1 MPPLKCDGDACGD
14 SLEVG
19 PALEEEEGDVFA
31 EDVEETP
38 FVDDAEDLKGL
49 TQEEFERIFH
59 EVGEEFDMDTFY
71 ISRPLRSRTSA
82 EVHAAVQEVF
92 LTLRAEG
99 LHVARVHADR
109 ARELRTVPLRRWLLQ
124 RGTVST
130 YTEGQAPQANGRAEN
145 AVKWVKA
152 QTKKLL
158 MATSLPRS
166 CWAMAS
172 VYATWARRETQL
184 GRGHNVLPFG
194 TPAHVRSKV
203 YGAGGRHDLDS
214 RWRAGVYVGPSLDVR
229 GGHVVRFEDGQFMTS
244 AHLRPHL
251 VDSDK
256 LVDLGNYEAIVLP
269 PTRRIRTK
277 SSLEVA
283 GDADPMDMD
292 VGEHDP
298 EHAAEQYALGLLKEE
313 HLEPDQLEML
323 AYLLPAST
331 VTPKRFG
338 TVDGQKVWASGA
350 FIHGPFAGLKK
361 STTAFP
367 FATRVFVK
375 YIRQIAPKH
384 EFNSLAVNINVEAR
398 GHKDIHNVGMNMI
411 AALSSFKKGGLEVDG
426 PNGVE
431 VLEVGP
437 EPVFFDPKHT
447 HSTKEW
453 SGGNRVVLLAYSVR
467 DSAKMS
473 EENAARLR
481 EIGFVW
487 SPHLSRPEVPVSSA
501 LLRTL
506 RVGLLKSPDLQHQ
519 GQDPNLQHQGQ
530 DPDLQHQGQDPN
542 QQHQGQDPNLQHQ
555 GQDPNLQHQGQD
567 PNLQHQGQDPDLQH
581 QGQDPDLQHQGQDPD
596 LQHQG
601 QDPDLQHQGQDPDL
615 QHQGQGLNRHERPL
629 SQESEH
635 PSEPLEHVRQ
645 DLDLVLRDLE
655 DRVPR
660 LRTLLE
666 EEEILQEE
674 YRRVGGETRE
684 HLQDACGQVSQYL
697 EEVHSHLAHVES
709 LRTMLCLRSL
719 EASSSPLS
727 SSGGS
732 DLDSGEVD
740 YEVLLSSL
748 EEDLQVVHTVP
759 LQQVRVVLDRW
770 TDAIR
775 KEVENLLATG
785 TVRAV
790 TASEIRQMERAGL
803 VVMAPSK
810 CVFTLKP
817 PSQREQRY
825 KRKCRLVICGNFVE
839 SQGVDLYAAGIGTDG
854 LRTALVLAAVHKW
867 AAATSDITGAF
878 LLAPW
883 PAHLP
888 RYGVFPPRV
897 VREAGV
903 VGAEAWLIERPLYGL
918 RESPSIWSSYTDS
931 RLKKARI
938 QAGALI
944 LVLIQT
950 VAETELWLVKDEVT
964 DTLVGLLVTYVD
976 DILYFGER
984 AVVLALHAFVEEEW
998 PASSLEW
1005 INPTVPVRY
1014 LGVEVLWDGS
1024 SSSFSISQTAYIL
1037 DLLRA
1042 HNMQDVHSTLLPV
1055 PREWVEAVENDPEAL
1070 ESDFDESTLRT
1081 AQKAV
1086 GEALWLATKS
1096 RPDILFV
1103 VNHMATY
1110 VSRQPSH
1117 VIRVGQRLLAYLSG
1131 TSDMRLLLGPR
1142 GETHNEIV
1150 CFTDASYAPFG
1161 RRSFGA
1167 AVVTL
1172 AGSPIA
1178 WRASRQS
1185 FITLSVME
1193 AELYAATQGCLLM
1206 EAVSA
1211 VLEEIAPDY
1220 YHKVLAIDNSS
1231 AASMCAGGAG
1241 SQRTRHLKIR
1251 ANYIREA
1258 TQAGSL
1264 SVRHTPG
1271 EYQLADLATKLQ
1283 PKLRLWRLLTLWGF
1297 VGERLSAMVK
1307 ALKVQL
1313 MSVVLI
1319 LSSMLVPADGAS
1331 MHATK
1336 EPLAKTGWE
1345 ELCLL
1350 LVVTCVAVIGVWE
1363 ASKSMFRTYKR
1374 WVKGNRKSKKLQRV
1388 SDLAA
1393 SAARREVASQAGM
1406 SLISERSS
1414 DLRFPSAMVSSSRG
1428 VDEPLLRRRQ
1438 AQTIAESPSH
1448 RSTGSLA
1455 PSTPPRRRTH
1465 DATEPM
1471 PSPGAQSSVSAGLE
1485 DLQERSRVVKDVLKL
1500 LTCEELRAALRGQGY
1515 VTSGVKEDLVER
1527 LSGVFSLSSE
1537 RADLP
1542 TLRQLKFVLWL
1553 WREKN
1558 LRQRCLLRWT
1568 DIFTKTAV
1576 SQWLFRWKDA
1586 PSV

>member
-1 MPPLKCDGDACGD
+1 
-14 SLEVG
+14 
-19 PALEEEEGDVFA
+19 
-31 EDVEETP
+31 
-38 FVDDAEDLKGL
+38 
-49 TQEEFERIFH
+49 
-59 EVGEEFDMDTFY
+59 
-71 ISRPLRSRTSA
+71 
-82 EVHAAVQEVF
+82 
-92 LTLRAEG
+92 
-99 LHVARVHADR
+99 
-109 ARELRTVPLRRWLLQ
+109 
-124 RGTVST
+124 
-130 YTEGQAPQANGRAEN
+130 
-145 AVKWVKA
+145 
-152 QTKKLL
+152 
-158 MATSLPRS
+158 
-166 CWAMAS
+166 
-172 VYATWARRETQL
+172 
-184 GRGHNVLPFG
+184 
-194 TPAHVRSKV
+194 
-203 YGAGGRHDLDS
+203 
-214 RWRAGVYVGPSLDVR
+214 
-229 GGHVVRFEDGQFMTS
+229 
-244 AHLRPHL
+244 
-251 VDSDK
+251 
-256 LVDLGNYEAIVLP
+256 
-269 PTRRIRTK
+269 
-277 SSLEVA
+277 
-283 GDADPMDMD
+283 
-292 VGEHDP
+292 
-298 EHAAEQYALGLLKEE
+298 
-313 HLEPDQLEML
+313 
-323 AYLLPAST
+323 
-331 VTPKRFG
+331 
-338 TVDGQKVWASGA
+338 
-350 FIHGPFAGLKK
+350 
-361 STTAFP
+361 
-367 FATRVFVK
+367 
-375 YIRQIAPKH
+375 
-384 EFNSLAVNINVEAR
+384 
-398 GHKDIHNVGMNMI
+398 MI
-411 AALSSFKKGGLEVDG
+411 AALSSFKEGGLEVEG
-426 PNGVE
+426 PGGVE
-431 VLEVGP
+431 VLDVGQA
-437 EPVFFDPKHT
+437 PVFFNPKHT
-447 HSTKEW
+447 HSTRPW
-453 SGGNRVVLLAYSVR
+453 SGGNRVVLLAYSIR

-473 EENAARLR
+473 AENAACLK
-481 EIGFVW
+481 EMGFVW
-487 SPHLSRPEVPVSSA
+487 SPHLSRPEVLAPDVS
-501 LLRTL
+501 LRSM
-506 RVGLLKSPDLQHQ
+506 RVGLLR
-519 GQDPNLQHQGQ
+519 
-530 DPDLQHQGQDPN
+530 DPD
-542 QQHQGQDPNLQHQ
+542 
-555 GQDPNLQHQGQD
+555 LQHQGQD

-601 QDPDLQHQGQDPDL
+601 EGSDQ
-615 QHQGQGLNRHERPL
+615 
-629 SQESEH
+629 SEH
-635 PSEPLEHVRQ
+635 PLRHEPEDTPEPLEHVRQ

-655 DRVPR
+655 DRVSR

-674 YRRVGGETRE
+674 YRRLGEETRG
-684 HLQDACGQVSQYL
+684 HLQDARGQVSQYL

-719 EASSSPLS
+719 EVSSSSPS
-727 SSGGS
+727 SIGGGS
-732 DLDSGEVD
+732 MDFGEVD
-740 YEVLLSSL
+740 YESLLEAL

-759 LQQVRVVLDRW
+759 LQQVRVVLERW

-775 KEVENLLATG
+775 KEVENLLTTG
-785 TVRAV
+785 TVRAI
-790 TASEIRQMERAGL
+790 TAAEIRDMERSGA

-839 SQGVDLYAAGIGTDG
+839 SQSVDLYAAGIGTDG

-883 PAHLP
+883 PSHLP

-918 RESPSIWSSYTDS
+918 RESPAIWSSFRDS

-938 QAGALI
+938 HVDA
-944 LVLIQT
+944 LVLVLVQT

-1014 LGVEVLWDGS
+1014 LGVEVLWDMG

-1042 HNMQDVHSTLLPV
+1042 HNMQDAHSTLLPV
-1055 PREWVEAVENDPEAL
+1055 PREWVEAVENDPDAL
-1070 ESDFDESTLRT
+1070 EGDFDESTLRT

-1096 RPDILFV
+1096 RPDILFA

-1142 GETHNEIV
+1142 GEAQDEIV

-1172 AGSPIA
+1172 AGAPIA

-1211 VLEEIAPDY
+1211 VLEEIVPGFY
-1220 YHKVLAIDNSS
+1220 RKVLAIDNSS

-1258 TQAGSL
+1258 TQAGTL

-1297 VGERLSAMVK
+1297 VGDKLSVMVK
-1307 ALKVQL
+1307 ALKIQL
-1313 MSVVLI
+1313 MSVVLL
-1319 LSSMLVPADGAS
+1319 LSSLLAPAEGANTSLV
-1331 MHATK
+1331 K

-1345 ELCLL
+1345 ELCFL
-1350 LVVTCVAVIGVWE
+1350 LVVTCVAVIGIWE
-1363 ASKSMFRTYKR
+1363 ASKAMFRSYRR
-1374 WVKGNRKSKKLQRV
+1374 WVKGTRKSKKLRRV

-1393 SAARREVASQAGM
+1393 EAARREVASQAGM
-1406 SLISERSS
+1406 SLVSERAS
-1414 DLRFPSAMVSSSRG
+1414 DLRFPSSAASSSRSR
-1428 VDEPLLRRRQ
+1428 VAEEPLLRRR
-1438 AQTIAESPSH
+1438 P
-1448 RSTGSLA
+1448 TGSAAEASLSSSAGLVA
-1455 PSTPPRRRTH
+1455 PTTPPRQREQEE
-1465 DATEPM
+1465 TEPM
-1471 PSPGAQSSVSAGLE
+1471 PSPGAQSSVTDGLE
-1485 DLQERSRVVKDVLKL
+1485 NFQERSRVVKDVLKL
-1500 LTCEELRAALRGQGY
+1500 LTCEELRAALRGQGF
-1515 VTSGVKEDLVER
+1515 VTSGPKEDLIER
-1527 LSGVFSLSSE
+1527 LSVVFFPSHG
-1537 RADLP
+1537 RVDLP
-1542 TLRQLKFVLWL
+1542 TLRQLKYVLWL

-1558 LRQRCLLRWT
+1558 LRHRCLLRWT
-1568 DIFTKTAV
+1568 DIFTKTSV
-1576 SQWLFRWKDA
+1576 SQWLFKWKDV